1 MEILE
6 LQKFK
11 DAELGICTTWHGDQL
26 VERLIYDA
34 MEMIRILVEEDSM
47 GEQEAAEYIER
58 EFVFKFAG
66 DTQPIILWKSSNED
80 EDS

>member
-6 LQKFK
+6 LNKFK

-26 VERLIYDA
+26 VERLIYDGI
-34 MEMIRILVEEDSM
+34 EMILILIREDSM
-47 GEQEAAEYIER
+47 GEQEAAEFIER

-66 DTQPIILWKSSNED
+66 DTQPIILWKNSRDD

>member
-6 LQKFK
+6 LSKFEK
-11 DAELGICTTWHGDQL
+11 AEIGICTTWHGDQL
-26 VERLIYDA
+26 VERLVYDA
-34 MEMIRILVEEDSM
+34 QEMIRILMEEDSM
-47 GEQEAAEYIER
+47 GVSEAAEYIER

-66 DTQPIILWKSSNED
+66 DTQPIILWKTSD